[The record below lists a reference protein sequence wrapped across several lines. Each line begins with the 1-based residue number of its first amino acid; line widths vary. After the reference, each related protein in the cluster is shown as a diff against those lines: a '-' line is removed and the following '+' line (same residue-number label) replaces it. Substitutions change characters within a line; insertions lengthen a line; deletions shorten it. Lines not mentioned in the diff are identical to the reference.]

1 MPKLTLCL
9 VVLVVLLVLL
19 LLVLLVV
26 VIVVVLL
33 LVVVV
38 LLVVIVF
45 FLLLVIVVVLLLVIV
60 VVFLLVP
67 LLVPLPPLPLLLLA
81 PPPSQVPSLQLDRCI
96 LSRTRFVIPI
106 ISPQKYM
113 QASFPANTHT
123 CTLIVRLERRLNLHR
138 EAQLFHNDNKDNKD
152 NKADNNNND
161 DDDETHL
168 AQLKQYQNPS
178 FHKKKPITPPTPES
192 DLALSCTV
200 VFRGVGYGLGGTT
213 CRCVLPFP
221 KMAQKLTLHRGTSST
236 SGTSSTASSAEG
248 ETFDDPMDVV
258 RRGRRDD
265 LVQSVVSRL
274 RLGEWCKTN
283 NDV

>member
-1 MPKLTLCL
+1 
-9 VVLVVLLVLL
+9 
-19 LLVLLVV
+19 
-26 VIVVVLL
+26 
-33 LVVVV
+33 
-38 LLVVIVF
+38 
-45 FLLLVIVVVLLLVIV
+45 
-60 VVFLLVP
+60 
-67 LLVPLPPLPLLLLA
+67 
-81 PPPSQVPSLQLDRCI
+81 
-96 LSRTRFVIPI
+96 
-106 ISPQKYM
+106 M

-138 EAQLFHNDNKDNKD
+138 EAQLFHNDDNNDNNDD
-152 NKADNNNND
+152 NKADNND
-161 DDDETHL
+161 DDDEAHL